1 MRVLMLGWEFPP
13 FISGGLGT
21 ACYGLTKGMSEIG
34 TEVLFVLPRPVEAS
48 FATHVTL
55 LTPLG
60 AGSSMYRIEGFKN
73 ILFRTV
79 DAGFGV
85 SAYQVAAALA
95 ASTAARTSASEAS
108 ATSPDC
114 TPVAGLN
121 TGAVRPLVPETFRPA
136 MK

>member
-55 LTPLG
+55 LTPKS
-60 AGSSMYRIEGFKN
+60 AGSGR
-73 ILFRTV
+73 RC
-79 DAGFGV
+79 
-85 SAYQVAAALA
+85 
-95 ASTAARTSASEAS
+95 TAWRSSRTSPSGPWMPAS
-108 ATSPDC
+108 AFRVTRHPPSAAQAQRQRIRRESRRSPK
-114 TPVAGLN
+114 A
-121 TGAVRPLVPETFRPA
+121 RPSLRQSRG
-136 MK
+136 